1 MPSMNNCEIIGHVGS
16 EPEMRFTP
24 SGKPVAS
31 FSVAVNNTFTTAAGE
46 KKEQTEWFAITVWGK
61 LAETCNQWLS
71 KGKLVFVAGRV
82 NLERWEAQ
90 DGGMRSKLALT
101 AGKVLFLSGKSGSD
115 SEPEPE
121 ENEPQF

>member
-101 AGKVLFLSGKSGSD
+101 AGKVLFLSGKSDSD
-115 SEPEPE
+115 SKPEPE
-121 ENEPQF
+121 ENEPLF